1 VPIGRKQK
9 EWLREGF
16 RNQHQRAVLEM
27 LFKDT
32 LTPAE
37 TKQVKSMDIEMASI
51 VEERLANMIRWTDR
65 QRPVTLCALSCTM
78 RCIGCQWRTIPTRF

>member
-1 VPIGRKQK
+1 MPIGRKQK

-16 RNQHQRAVLEM
+16 QNQHQRAVLEM

-37 TKQVKSMDIEMASI
+37 TRQVMSVDIEMASI
-51 VEERLANMIRWTDR
+51 IEEQLANMIRWTDR

-78 RCIGCQWRTIPTRF
+78 RCTGCQWRTIPTRF

>member
-1 VPIGRKQK
+1 MPIGRKQK

-16 RNQHQRAVLEM
+16 QNQHQRAVLEM

-37 TKQVKSMDIEMASI
+37 TRQVKSDAVRVIVHNEAYRLPEANSFDEVLSNCI
-51 VEERLANMIRWTDR
+51 VEIIE
-65 QRPVTLCALSCTM
+65 
-78 RCIGCQWRTIPTRF
+78 

>member
-1 VPIGRKQK
+1 MPIGRKQK

-51 VEERLANMIRWTDR
+51 IEERLANMIRWTDR
-65 QRPVTLCALSCTM
+65 QRPVTLRASSCTM

>member
-1 VPIGRKQK
+1 MPIGRKQK

-65 QRPVTLCALSCTM
+65 
-78 RCIGCQWRTIPTRF
+78 G